1 MNNVW
6 WIIIKNLFI
15 PIWYSD
21 GVIQIQL
28 TPIFA
33 IILLIILL

>member
-1 MNNVW
+1 MDNVW
-6 WIIIKNLFI
+6 WTIIKNLFI

-28 TPIFA
+28 IPIFI